1 MEYQALNAAPWQHGS
16 FWVFIAIVIFV
27 VLLGRKIIAA
37 INAMLDARTQSVQ
50 TALDE
55 AAKLKAE
62 AEAILADA
70 KVRQAQAAEDAK
82 QILASAQAEAA
93 RMAAELAEEAQATA
107 KRRERMALER
117 IAAAEASAVNE
128 VRAVAIDIATAASA
142 ALLRE
147 GLGAEADAAFID
159 QAISGVPGALRQAI

>member
-1 MEYQALNAAPWQHGS
+1 MEYQALYGTPWQHGS

-27 VLLGRKIIAA
+27 VLLGRKILAA

-50 TALDE
+50 AALDE

-62 AEAILADA
+62 AEAMLKDA
-70 KVRQAQAAEDAK
+70 KARQAQAAEDAK
-82 QILASAQAEAA
+82 QILASAKTEAA
-93 RMAAELAEEAQATA
+93 RMAAELAAEAEATA
-107 KRRERMALER
+107 KRRERMAVER
-117 IAAAEASAVNE
+117 IAAAETAAVND

-147 GLGAEADAAFID
+147 GFGAEADAAMID
-159 QAISGVPGALRQAI
+159 QAIAGAPAALRQAI